1 MDIQLYNTYYIIAMP
16 QIGIALAIVFGMFS
30 LIYWGCMKMGLVL
43 LNQLSHLHFLFSFTM
58 VIVLILVS
66 NVPASTGNLY
76 LFGSISLLLLLAAQ
90 VLFLSNLAIG
100 FFRKRALSKRS

>member
-1 MDIQLYNTYYIIAMP
+1 
-16 QIGIALAIVFGMFS
+16 
-30 LIYWGCMKMGLVL
+30 MKMGLVL
-43 LNQLSHLHFLFSFTM
+43 LNQLSYLHFLFSFTM